1 MRQRIRLDTMTDIQ
15 KFVNMASQVEEN
27 VTLEDGAGLCVSA
40 KSLLG
45 SLYAME
51 FEVIYC
57 CCERDITSSLINW
70 IV

>member
-1 MRQRIRLDTMTDIQ
+1 MRVKINIDTMTDIQ
-15 KFVNMASQVEEN
+15 SFVNVVSDIN
-27 VTLEDGAGLCVSA
+27 VPVILEDGNGLCVSA

-51 FEVIYC
+51 FENVYC
-57 CCERDITSSLINW
+57 CCEKDISGLILKW